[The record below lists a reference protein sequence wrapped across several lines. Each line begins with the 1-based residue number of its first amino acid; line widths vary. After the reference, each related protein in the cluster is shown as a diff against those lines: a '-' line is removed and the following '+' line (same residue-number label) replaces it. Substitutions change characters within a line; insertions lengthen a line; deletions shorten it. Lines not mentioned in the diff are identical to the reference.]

1 MLDDLSLGFL
11 ESHPEE
17 AARVLE
23 SLDLQEVT
31 SFIDELPVAS
41 ANRIVR
47 HINPQTAARFLEQLP
62 AAKASAL
69 SAKLPI
75 HTVSTL
81 FRHMDRTAR
90 ARIMAGIP
98 QHQAAFLRLTLGYAR
113 GLVGA
118 VMDPQVLSFRE
129 RDTVEEA
136 FRRVHAAPESV
147 RHHLYIVN
155 DAEQLRGI
163 VDIRDLLFASGRT
176 PLRSL
181 MQPPAAVL
189 SANASIDIVGQ
200 HPAWKTHATLPVRN
214 RRDHFVGVLHRP
226 VDPGESLE
234 TQTGSRAPEMTD
246 PLLELAGLA
255 WAMLALLLTSIT
267 GSGARV
273 EGDRNAG

>member
-23 SLDLQEVT
+23 SLDLADVT
-31 SFIDELPVAS
+31 AFVDELPVAS
-41 ANRIVR
+41 ASRIVR
-47 HINPQTAARFLEQLP
+47 HINPLTAARFLEQLP

-69 SAKLPI
+69 SAKLPMQ
-75 HTVSTL
+75 TASTL
-81 FRHMDRTAR
+81 FRHMDRSAR
-90 ARIMAGIP
+90 ARIMTGIP
-98 QHQAAFLRLTLGYAR
+98 QPRAAFLRLTLGYAS

-118 VMDPQVLSFRE
+118 VMDSQVLSFRE

-136 FRRVHAAPESV
+136 IRLVHRAPESV
-147 RHHLYIVN
+147 RHYLYIVN

-163 VDIRDLLFASGRT
+163 VDVRDLLFASGRT

-189 SANASIDIVGQ
+189 SANASIDAISQ
-200 HPAWKTHATLPVRN
+200 HPAWKTHVALPVRN
-214 RRDHFVGVLHRP
+214 RRAQFVGVLHRP
-226 VDPGESLE
+226 VDPGESSE
-234 TQTGSRAPEMTD
+234 TQSGSSAPGMTD